1 MGGGKFFNKKLFFL
15 LHMLFRLYNF
25 VLRNEKRFSFV
36 HIIGEIIPI
45 LGGFAT
51 LSNFCSLC

>member
-15 LHMLFRLYNF
+15 LHLLFRLCNF
-25 VLRNEKRFSFV
+25 VFRNEKGSLLS

>member
-1 MGGGKFFNKKLFFL
+1 MGGVNFFNKKLFFL

-36 HIIGEIIPI
+36 PHYK
-45 LGGFAT
+45 
-51 LSNFCSLC
+51 